1 MSPSPLTSLA
11 AVVQPAVRVAVR
23 AKSQMAGME
32 SHELVVMSGPDSGA
46 VHGLHLGRQ
55 SLGRSQAAGI
65 CIDDPM
71 IETHHAIISWDP
83 PDLQVSRLG
92 GDLQAWD
99 KSLRVGNSFCDIRL
113 TVPIVE
119 GPPRIFHR
127 PPPIAEAEVHPPHLG
142 TTPTAPSPVRTPPLS
157 AVMTGLVIGVLLAVL
172 TKQMLFGLF
181 AVVTAVVAGLTW
193 VFSLGTH
200 HRAMKRWQ
208 KDTDDLQQRFNE
220 ECREFL
226 YLGVLRQQRRHQLLG
241 DLLGVAQTGSAHL
254 WEYKKIDEVC
264 IGRASRTMRVTTD
277 STPVEIH
284 DVPITTSLRAGEIV
298 GIFGAAA
305 QRLAVAIII
314 RLAVEVGP
322 SDWELIPVEPL
333 SDEWSMISSLAH
345 VRKTPLD
352 KQDVDHVSAA
362 SKHRILLVANA
373 AVIASR
379 TCIAR
384 RILAL
389 GETSILVVAHERA
402 GLPNICTQIIDAD
415 MPNLD
420 GMTARGVA
428 NVLHALGSWIDPD
441 CDGSMLPEKIDFETL
456 LCDGQVT
463 ATAISRRWRD
473 CEARSMIAV
482 IGASSDGTI
491 AIDFDSDGPHAVVVG
506 TTGSGKSEF
515 LRTLILAL
523 AVRSSPSELNFVL
536 IDYKGGA
543 AFDACT
549 HLPHVVGVIT
559 DLDTGLAE
567 RVLTSLEAE
576 LRYREQ
582 ELRDLNKILP
592 RLVVIVDEL
601 AALAVDVP
609 EFIGSLVSIAQRGR
623 SLGVHLI
630 VATQRPG
637 AVLSADVLAN
647 ANIRVALRVQ
657 SIHDS
662 QEIVGSGVAA
672 GFTRDVPGRAAMRLG
687 PNDLFI
693 FQTAMIAGN
702 IADIVEVIVE
712 ASELT
717 KSEKP
722 RRPWLDPLPAVLM
735 RANVCENADEPNF
748 SEVHIGMLDDPSCQ
762 RQFNLTVDL
771 SQHVLVTGNSRSGKS
786 SCLKLIRE
794 IIETSAMVYT
804 IAGTGNSDHLKNEID
819 LADRELVQRLLDL
832 CLSRIVDGKSYQSS
846 STRIVLLIDDIDVWR
861 NHFLE
866 DRLGLSLWAM
876 MQRVII
882 EGPAHGITC
891 VLTMASGQS
900 LPAILSSR
908 IRQKWQLDGHPGGVI
923 GEYEGHLLRGQLF
936 FHTEVEASDQTLRS
950 QKSSV
955 VRHLG
960 SRIATAE
967 LRQCGAWGVF
977 AKDFEE
983 VCLRPLADLA
993 MCVVGHV
1000 GSGRTTVLESIMR
1013 AWQAQHADGR
1023 VLSVSDFSEITVEQV
1038 CAMSVTVLL
1047 VVDDVESLSSLS
1059 DEWMQQFFMH
1069 QRPKKVISL
1078 LIAVP
1083 PVFLRSRGEH
1093 WVQQVR
1099 RSRTGFLL
1107 GECAEHDADLFGVY
1121 STSPSVYQRGIGRG
1135 LLVQDGVSQGIVQ
1148 AASSAMP
1155 PLSIV

>member
-11 AVVQPAVRVAVR
+11 AVAQPAVRVAVR

-46 VHGLHLGRQ
+46 VHGLHIGRQ

-65 CIDDPM
+65 CIADPM

-83 PDLQVSRLG
+83 PELQVSRLG
-92 GDLQAWD
+92 GDVQAWE
-99 KSLRVGNSFCDIRL
+99 KSLRVGNSFCDVRS

-127 PPPIAEAEVHPPHLG
+127 PPPIAEAEVHPPHLEIV
-142 TTPTAPSPVRTPPLS
+142 PTAPSPVRTPPLS

-172 TKQMLFGLF
+172 TKHMLFGLF

-200 HRAMKRWQ
+200 HRAVKRWQ
-208 KDTDDLQQRFNE
+208 KATDDLQQRFNE

-226 YLGVLRQQRRHQLLG
+226 YLGVLHQQRRHRLLG
-241 DLLGVAQTGSAHL
+241 DLLGVAQTGSAQL

-264 IGRASRTMRVTTD
+264 IGRGSRTMRVTTD

-322 SDWELIPVEPL
+322 SDWELIAVEPL
-333 SDEWSMISSLAH
+333 CDEWPLISSLAH

-352 KQDVDHVSAA
+352 KQDLDHVSTA
-362 SKHRILLVANA
+362 SKHRILLVTNA

-384 RILAL
+384 RILAS
-389 GETSILVVAHERA
+389 GEASILVVASDRS
-402 GLPNICTQIIDAD
+402 GLPNICTQIIDA
-415 MPNLD
+415 
-420 GMTARGVA
+420 
-428 NVLHALGSWIDPD
+428 NVSHALGSWIDPD
-441 CDGSMLPEKIDFETL
+441 CDGSMLLEKIDFETL

-463 ATAISRRWRD
+463 AAAISRRWSD

-482 IGASSDGTI
+482 MGASSDGTI

-559 DLDTGLAE
+559 DLDSGLAE

-576 LRYREQ
+576 LRYRER
-582 ELRDLNKILP
+582 ELRDFDKTLP
-592 RLVVIVDEL
+592 RLVVVVDEL

-637 AVLSADVLAN
+637 AALSADVLAN

-657 SIHDS
+657 SVHDS
-662 QEIVGSGVAA
+662 REIVGSGVAA

-687 PNDLFI
+687 PNDLYI

-702 IADIVEVIVE
+702 IADIVEVIAQ
-712 ASELT
+712 ASELN

-735 RANVCENADEPNF
+735 RANVCENADESNF
-748 SEVHIGMLDDPSCQ
+748 SQLHIGMLDDPSCQ

-786 SCLKLIRE
+786 SLLKLMRE
-794 IIETSAMVYT
+794 IIETSVMVYT
-804 IAGTGNSDHLKNEID
+804 IAGTGNSDHSKNEID
-819 LADRELVQRLLDL
+819 LADRELVQRLLDH
-832 CLSRIVDGKSYQSS
+832 CLSKIVDDERHQSS

-908 IRQKWQLDGHPGGVI
+908 VRQKWQLDGHSGGVI
-923 GEYEGHLLRGQLF
+923 GEYEGRLLRGQLF
-936 FHTEVEASDQTLRS
+936 FHTEVEASDQTSRS

-960 SRIATAE
+960 SRIATGE
-967 LRQCGAWGVF
+967 LRQRGAWGVF
-977 AKDFEE
+977 AKNFEE

-1000 GSGRTTVLESIMR
+1000 GSGRTTVLDSIMY

-1023 VLSVSDFSEITVEQV
+1023 VLSVGDFSERTVEQV
-1038 CAMSVTVLL
+1038 REISLPVLL

-1069 QRPKKVISL
+1069 QQPKKNISL

-1121 STSPSVYQRGIGRG
+1121 STSPSVYQQGIGRG

-1148 AASSAMP
+1148 AGSSAMP

>member
-1 MSPSPLTSLA
+1 
-11 AVVQPAVRVAVR
+11 
-23 AKSQMAGME
+23 ME

-46 VHGLHLGRQ
+46 VHGLHIGRQ

-65 CIDDPM
+65 CIADPV
-71 IETHHAIISWDP
+71 IEAHHAVINWDP
-83 PDLQVSRLG
+83 PELQVSRLG
-92 GDLQAWD
+92 GDVQAWD
-99 KSLRVGNSFCDIRL
+99 KSLRVGHSFCKIRL

-127 PPPIAEAEVHPPHLG
+127 PPPIAEAEIHPPRLG
-142 TTPTAPSPVRTPPLS
+142 DAPTAPSPVRTPPLS

-181 AVVTAVVAGLTW
+181 AVVTATVAGLTW
-193 VFSLGTH
+193 IFSLGTH
-200 HRAMKRWQ
+200 RRAVKRWQ
-208 KDTDDLQQRFNE
+208 KATHDIQRRYND

-226 YLGVLRQQRRHQLLG
+226 YSGVLRQQRRHRLLG
-241 DLLGVAQTGSAHL
+241 DLLSVAQTGSAQL

-264 IGRASRTMRVTTD
+264 IGRGSRTMRVTTD
-277 STPVEIH
+277 SAPVEIH

-298 GIFGAAA
+298 GIFGVAA
-305 QRLAVAIII
+305 QRVAVAIII

-333 SDEWSMISSLAH
+333 SDEWSMTSSLAH
-345 VRKTPLD
+345 VRKRALD
-352 KQDVDHVSAA
+352 KHDLDPMPISPR
-362 SKHRILLVANA
+362 HRILLVTNA
-373 AVIASR
+373 AIIASR
-379 TCIAR
+379 TSIAR
-384 RILAL
+384 RILAS
-389 GETSILVVAHERA
+389 GEASILVLAGERA
-402 GLPNICTQIIDAD
+402 GLPNICTVIIDAD
-415 MPNLD
+415 VPDLD
-420 GMTARGVA
+420 GVTEYGAA
-428 NVLHALGSWIDPD
+428 NFSHALRGWIDPE
-441 CDGSMLPEKIDFETL
+441 CDGSMLLKKIDFETL
-456 LCDGQVT
+456 LCDGEVS
-463 ATAISRRWRD
+463 AAAISRRWKD
-473 CEARSMIAV
+473 CEAHSMIAV

-523 AVRSSPSELNFVL
+523 VVRSSPSELNFVL

-559 DLDTGLAE
+559 DLDIGLAE

-576 LRYREQ
+576 LRYRER
-582 ELRDLNKILP
+582 ELRDFDKTLP
-592 RLVVIVDEL
+592 RLVVVVDEL

-637 AVLSADVLAN
+637 SVLSADVLAN

-662 QEIVGSGVAA
+662 HEIVGSGVAA
-672 GFTRDVPGRAAMRLG
+672 HFARDVPGRAAMRLG
-687 PNDLFI
+687 PNELFI

-702 IADIVEVIVE
+702 IPDIVEVIAE

-748 SEVHIGMLDDPSCQ
+748 SQFHIGMLDDPSYQ
-762 RQFNLTVDL
+762 RQINLTVDL
-771 SQHVLVTGNSRSGKS
+771 HQHVLLTGNSRSGKS
-786 SCLKLIRE
+786 SLLRLIRE
-794 IIETSAMVYT
+794 IIETSVMVYT
-804 IAGTGNSDHLKNEID
+804 IAGTGNSDHSKNEID
-819 LADRELVQRLLDL
+819 LADRELVQRLLDH
-832 CLSRIVDGKSYQSS
+832 CLSKIVDGENHQAS

-882 EGPAHGITC
+882 EGPARGITC

-908 IRQKWQLDGHPGGVI
+908 IRQKWQLDGRPGGVI
-923 GEYEGHLLRGQLF
+923 GEYEGRSLRGQLY
-936 FHTEVEASDQTLRS
+936 FHTEVEASDQISRS
-950 QKSSV
+950 QTSSV

-967 LRQCGAWGVF
+967 LRQRGAWGVF

-983 VCLRPLADLA
+983 VCLRPTADLV

-1000 GSGRTTVLESIMR
+1000 GSGRTTVLESITC
-1013 AWQAQHADGR
+1013 AWQAQHAGGQI
-1023 VLSVSDFSEITVEQV
+1023 VSVSDFSEMTVEQV
-1038 CAMSVTVLL
+1038 FAMSVTVLF

-1059 DEWMQQFFMH
+1059 DEWMQQFFAH
-1069 QRPKKVISL
+1069 QQPRKNISL

-1121 STSPSVYQRGIGRG
+1121 STSPSVYQQGIGRG
-1135 LLVQDGVSQGIVQ
+1135 LLVQDGISQGIVQ

-1155 PLSIV
+1155 SLSIV

>member
-1 MSPSPLTSLA
+1 MSPSPLTSLVV
-11 AVVQPAVRVAVR
+11 VVQPAVRVAVR
-23 AKSQMAGME
+23 ARSQMAGME

-46 VHGLHLGRQ
+46 VHGLRIGRQ

-65 CIDDPM
+65 CIADPM
-71 IETHHAIISWDP
+71 IEAHHAIISWDP
-83 PDLQVSRLG
+83 PELQVSRLG
-92 GDLQAWD
+92 GEVQSWD

-119 GPPRIFHR
+119 GTPRIFHR
-127 PPPIAEAEVHPPHLG
+127 PPPIAEAEIHPPHLG
-142 TTPTAPSPVRTPPLS
+142 TAPTVPSPVRTPPLS
-157 AVMTGLVIGVLLAVL
+157 AVMTGLVIGVLLAVF

-193 VFSLGTH
+193 VFSLYTH
-200 HRAMKRWQ
+200 HRAVKRWQ
-208 KDTDDLQQRFNE
+208 KSTDDLQQRFNE
-220 ECREFL
+220 DCREFL
-226 YLGVLRQQRRHQLLG
+226 YLGLRQQQRRHRLLG
-241 DLLGVAQTGSAHL
+241 DLLGVAQTGSAQL

-264 IGRASRTMRVTTD
+264 IGRGSRTMRVTTD

-284 DVPITTSLRAGEIV
+284 DVPITTSLRAGEIL

-305 QRLAVAIII
+305 QHLAVAIII

-322 SDWELIPVEPL
+322 SDWELIPVDRL
-333 SDEWSMISSLAH
+333 SDEWAMISFLAH
-345 VRKTPLD
+345 VRETPLD
-352 KQDVDHVSAA
+352 KQDVDHLSAV
-362 SKHRILLVANA
+362 SKHRILLVTNA

-384 RILAL
+384 RILAS
-389 GETSILVVAHERA
+389 GDASILVVASERA
-402 GLPNICTQIIDAD
+402 GLPNICTEIIDAD

-420 GMTARGVA
+420 GMTVRGAA
-428 NVLHALGSWIDPD
+428 NVSRALESWIDPD
-441 CDGSMLPEKIDFETL
+441 CDGNMLHEKIDFETL
-456 LCDGQVT
+456 LCNGQMT
-463 ATAISRRWRD
+463 AAVISRRWKD
-473 CEARSMIAV
+473 PEARSMVAV

-491 AIDFDSDGPHAVVVG
+491 AIDFDGDGPHAVVVG

-576 LRYREQ
+576 LRYRER
-582 ELRDLNKILP
+582 ELRDLDKTPP
-592 RLVVIVDEL
+592 RLFVVVDEL

-672 GFTRDVPGRAAMRLG
+672 GFARDVPGRAAMRLG
-687 PNDLFI
+687 PNDVYI

-702 IADIVEVIVE
+702 ITDIVEVIAE
-712 ASELT
+712 ASELN

-735 RANVCENADEPNF
+735 RANVCENTDEPNF
-748 SEVHIGMLDDPSCQ
+748 SGLHIGMLDDPSFQ
-762 RQFNLTVDL
+762 RQINLTVDL
-771 SQHVLVTGNSRSGKS
+771 DQHVLVTGDSRSGKS
-786 SCLKLIRE
+786 SCLRLIRG

-804 IAGTGNSDHLKNEID
+804 IAGTGNSDLSKNEID
-819 LADRELVQRLLDL
+819 LADRELVQRLLDH
-832 CLSRIVDGKSYQSS
+832 CLSKIVDGERHQSS
-846 STRIVLLIDDIDVWR
+846 PTRIVLLIDDIDVWR

-908 IRQKWQLDGHPGGVI
+908 IRQKWQLDSHPGGVI
-923 GEYEGHLLRGQLF
+923 GEYEGRLLRGQLF
-936 FHTEVEASDQTLRS
+936 FHADVEVSCQMSRS
-950 QKSSV
+950 QTSSV

-967 LRQCGAWGVF
+967 LRQRGAWGVF
-977 AKDFEE
+977 AQNFQE
-983 VCLRPLADLA
+983 VSLRPSADLA
-993 MCVVGHV
+993 MCVVGHT
-1000 GSGRTTVLESIMR
+1000 GSGRTTVLESIVH

-1023 VLSVSDFSEITVEQV
+1023 VLTVSDFSVMTVEQV

-1047 VVDDVESLSSLS
+1047 VVDDVESLSAPN
-1059 DEWMQQFFMH
+1059 DEWMQQFFVH
-1069 QRPKKVISL
+1069 QQQRKNISL

-1099 RSRTGFLL
+1099 RSRSGFLL

-1121 STSPSVYQRGIGRG
+1121 ATNPSVYQRGIGRG
-1135 LLVQDGVSQGIVQ
+1135 LLVQDGVSRGIVQ
-1148 AASSAMP
+1148 AVSSVKP